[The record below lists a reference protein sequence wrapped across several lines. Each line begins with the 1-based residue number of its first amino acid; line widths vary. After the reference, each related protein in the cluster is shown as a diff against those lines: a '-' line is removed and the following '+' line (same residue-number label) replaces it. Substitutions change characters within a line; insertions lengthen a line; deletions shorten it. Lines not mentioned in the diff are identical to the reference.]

1 MKILLVPDP
10 SAPDG
15 QDAFCREFSKLA
27 RERGHETSA
36 RPAPAA
42 ATESALERMLS
53 ERFAAEAD
61 IVIVNGVQPEVFKAA
76 QARGKKMVFRLVDA
90 GVGAGEN
97 TATQE
102 QARAMALAADRLL
115 LPSRHLAGIA
125 QGWGCNGNIR
135 HVPYAYDRIMF
146 GRIALLAPDVSRP
159 SAFPLVCCA
168 SLRQESQPGLE
179 TLFSALARL
188 RLDYHLAIIGEGPL
202 LEALQGRALSLR
214 IADRISF
221 LGTLHPSRVGDCLR
235 AAKAYIEPCGLDCF
249 PNWTLQALAA
259 GCPVI
264 AARSGALSEI
274 IRHEQNGLCFTE
286 GDASALAET
295 VVTLYS
301 LRGLSIQLI
310 AEGIKTVEKHDW
322 ISTATAA
329 LSAVED
335 LE

>member
-1 MKILLVPDP
+1 MKILLIPDP
-10 SAPDG
+10 SAPNG

-36 RPAPAA
+36 QPAPAA
-42 ATESALERMLS
+42 ESALEKMLS
-53 ERFAAEAD
+53 EGFAAKAD

-76 QARGKKMVFRLVDA
+76 QAHGKKTAFRLVDA
-90 GVGAGEN
+90 GSGEN
-97 TATQE
+97 SETQE

-115 LPSRHLAGIA
+115 LPSRHLVAVA

-146 GRIALLAPDVSRP
+146 GQIALLTPEVSKP
-159 SAFPLVCCA
+159 SAFPIVSCVP
-168 SLRQESQPGLE
+168 LRRESQPGLE
-179 TLFSALARL
+179 TMFSALARL
-188 RLDYHLAIIGEGPL
+188 RLDYHLSIIGEGPR
-202 LEALQGRALSLR
+202 LEALRQRARDLR

-221 LGTLHPSRVGDCLR
+221 LGALHPSRVGDCLR
-235 AAKAYIEPCGLDCF
+235 TAKAYVEPCGLDCF

-274 IRHEQNGLCFTE
+274 IRHEQNGLCFPE
-286 GDASALAET
+286 GDPAALAEA

-335 LE
+335 LA